1 MREIKFRA
9 WDGNKMTY
17 ADMASLVRPNGLDF
31 RLAVH
36 NEAVIM
42 QFTGLKDKNG
52 VEIWEGDIAKITYQ
66 KMYRFET
73 KYYPHTELG
82 VMEWKVDTAQFAYKV
97 TDSFFSNK
105 QKDLE
110 VEVIGNIYS
119 NPELLK

>member
-52 VEIWEGDIAKITYQ
+52 VEIWEGDVYEFFGYTVEDGLQ
-66 KMYRFET
+66 KRRLIREVVKPGDIESLWRVYCLMS
-73 KYYPHTELG
+73 
-82 VMEWKVDTAQFAYKV
+82 M
-97 TDSFFSNK
+97 NN
-105 QKDLE
+105 LE
-110 VEVIGNIYS
+110 VLGNVWEH
-119 NPELLK
+119 PHLLKES